1 MLSALSFGQNLKD
14 LRHES
19 GLTQEALGQQIGVS
33 TVAIRSWER
42 SARSPGAEHLI
53 SLSRVFDVSVDSML
67 GIHASNEADDL
78 FKRERSLL
86 LRYRTLDEYGKRA
99 VDGVCDIEYER
110 MSAQKASLEHNEKV
124 VRFDPRQN
132 RIPYFSIPSAAGF
145 SAPLDDDHFKL
156 ITVDEYVPPETD
168 YAINI
173 QGNSMFP
180 YIHDGEMVFV
190 KKQEE
195 LNIGDVGIFCVDGAL
210 YCKQYYRTED
220 GTVMLVSA
228 NPALKDTNI
237 VLTPESGSSLSVCGK
252 VLLGKRIE
260 LPKYLFD

>member
-1 MLSALSFGQNLKD
+1 MNFGQKLKD
-14 LRHES
+14 LRREN
-19 GLTQEALGQQIGVS
+19 GLTQEALSQQIGVS
-33 TVAIRSWER
+33 AVAIRSWER
-42 SARSPGAEHLI
+42 CVRSPGAEHLI
-53 SLSRVFDVSVDSML
+53 SLSRIFDVSVDSML
-67 GIHASNEADDL
+67 GIHVSNEADDL
-78 FKRERSLL
+78 SKRERSLL
-86 LRYRTLDEYGKRA
+86 LVYRDLDEYGKRA
-99 VDGVCDIEYER
+99 VDGVCDIERER
-110 MSAQKASLEHNEKV
+110 VSAQKAAFENSEKV
-124 VRFDPRQN
+124 VRFEPRKN

-156 ITVDEYVPPETD
+156 ITVDGCVPPETD

-180 YIHDGEMVFV
+180 YIHDGDMVFV

-195 LNIGDVGIFCVDGAL
+195 LNVGDVGIFCVDGAL
-210 YCKQYYRTED
+210 YCKQYYHEEG

-260 LPKYLFD
+260 LPKYLFEQ